1 MRARWR
7 HTLRS
12 VLHDRR
18 DESRLLSSLLDAVRA
33 GRSRSLIVCGE
44 AGVGKTALL
53 DHFVAQAA
61 DCRVASVA
69 GVEAEQELAF
79 AGLHQICRPLLDRL
93 DVLPEPQRNALSTAF
108 GLRCGPPPDPF
119 LISLGTLS
127 LLAEAATRQPLVCI
141 VDDAQWFDIASLRAL
156 TFAARRMVA
165 ERIAMVF
172 AARDCVETKDFEG
185 VPQLALEGLG
195 DDDARELLRSV
206 LPGPADQR
214 VLDQIVAESRGIPLA
229 LIEAPRTL
237 DPAQLAGGFGLPGP
251 QLVPRSVEETYVRAL
266 EELPVDSRRLLV
278 IAAAE
283 PLGDPLLT
291 WRAAETL
298 GIGLPAA
305 GPAEASG
312 LVRLG
317 TRFQFRHSLVRSA
330 VYRSAAPEELRQAH
344 AALATVTDPGTDPD
358 RRAWHRAQSVI
369 GPDEEVATELE
380 ESAARAQSRGGLI
393 AAAAFLSRAVELS
406 GGASR
411 RTERAIAAAR
421 AHHQAGHP
429 ENASRLLLIAEAGR
443 PDHRTRAEVDLLRA
457 QIAFTANR
465 GVEAPPLLLQAA
477 RELETIDPVRAR
489 ETFLDAVLAAMFADD
504 GLSSK
509 NLAEVAE
516 AARSAVRPSSPGA
529 TDLLLDGLAVRFT
542 EGYAAAV
549 PLLTKAL
556 AAFEELELTAESM
569 RWFWLAHIVAG
580 NLWNEQTLDN
590 QRHLDLAREL
600 GAMATLPLA
609 LSVRMGAHVLTGE
622 LQQAAGLQAE
632 LDAVKEVTGLPMAPY
647 GALLLAAWQ
656 GREQRARALIA
667 QAGLEARRRGESFGL
682 ILTGTAAA
690 VLNNS
695 LGRYDEAFT
704 EATKA
709 AQRPP
714 VMGVEPWAVLAELA
728 EAAFRIGRRT
738 EAEAACERLAET
750 TQATRTDWG
759 LGVEARCRA
768 LLATDEEAEAQYRT
782 AIEHLS
788 QTRIHGE
795 LARSH
800 LLYGEWL
807 RRANRVAE
815 ARAELR
821 TAYEQFD
828 RMGMQAFAE
837 RAAGELRAAGDSV
850 PTNAGVEA
858 PDLLTA
864 QEAQVARLVADGLSN
879 AEIAARLF
887 LSPRTVEW
895 HLGKVFAKLQ
905 LTSRRQL
912 RSQQL
917 PGSG

>member
-1 MRARWR
+1 M
-7 HTLRS
+7 
-12 VLHDRR
+12 
-18 DESRLLSSLLDAVRA
+18 
-33 GRSRSLIVCGE
+33 
-44 AGVGKTALL
+44 GKTALL
-53 DHFVAQAA
+53 DHFVQQVS
-61 DCRVASVA
+61 DCRVAWVS
-69 GVEAEQELAF
+69 GLEAEQELAF
-79 AGLHQICRPLLDRL
+79 AGLHQICRPFLDGL
-93 DVLPEPQRNALSTAF
+93 EVLPEPQRNALSTAF
-108 GLRCGPPPDPF
+108 GLRSGPPPDPF
-119 LISLGTLS
+119 LIGLGTLS

-141 VDDAQWFDIASLRAL
+141 VDDAQWFDTASLQAL

-172 AARDCVETKDFEG
+172 AARDCDGAKDFAG
-185 VPQLALEGLG
+185 IPQLALGGLD
-195 DDDARELLRSV
+195 DDDARELLRTV

-237 DPAQLAGGFGLPGP
+237 DPAQLAGGFGLPGS
-251 QLVPRSVEETYVRAL
+251 QLVPRSVEETYIRAL
-266 EELPVDSRRLLV
+266 DELPADSRRLLV

-283 PLGDPLLT
+283 PLGDALLT

-312 LVRLG
+312 LVRIG
-317 TRFQFRHSLVRSA
+317 TRVRFRHPLVRSA
-330 VYRSAAPEELRQAH
+330 VYRSAAPEEVRQAH
-344 AALATVTDPGTDPD
+344 AALAAVTDPGADPE
-358 RRAWHRAQSVI
+358 RRAWHRSQSVS
-369 GPDEEVATELE
+369 GPDEDVAAELE

-393 AAAAFLSRAVELS
+393 AAAAFLSRAVELT
-406 GGASR
+406 GGTSR
-411 RTERAIAAAR
+411 RTRRAIAAAQ
-421 AHHQAGHP
+421 AFHQAGRS
-429 ENASRLLLIAEAGR
+429 EDALRLLLVAETGR
-443 PDHRTRAEVDLLRA
+443 LDDRTRVEIDLLRA

-465 GVEAPPLLLQAA
+465 GVEAPPLLLRAA
-477 RELETIDPVRAR
+477 RQLETIDPARAR
-489 ETFLDAVLAAMFADD
+489 ETYLDALFAAMFADD
-504 GLSSK
+504 GAAKS
-509 NLAEVAE
+509 LAEVAE
-516 AARSAVRPSSPGA
+516 AARNAVRPTAAGA
-529 TDLLLDGLAVRFT
+529 MDLLLDGLAVRFT
-542 EGYAAAV
+542 DGYAAAV
-549 PLLTKAL
+549 PLLTEAL
-556 AAFEELELTAESM
+556 AAFQEVTLTAESM

-590 QRHLDLAREL
+590 QRHLDLARAL

-622 LQQAAGLQAE
+622 LDRAAGLQTE
-632 LDAVKEVTGLPMAPY
+632 LDAVNEVTRLPMAPY

-656 GREQRARALIA
+656 GHEQRARALIVRA
-667 QAGLEARRRGESFGL
+667 VSEAHRRGESFGL

-695 LGRYDEAFT
+695 LGQYQEAYE

-728 EAAFRIGRRT
+728 EAAVRLGRRA

-750 TQATRTDWG
+750 TQATRTAWG
-759 LGVEARCRA
+759 LGIEARCRA
-768 LLATDEEAEAQYRT
+768 LLAADDDAEAQYRT

-788 QTRIHGE
+788 QTRIRGE

-800 LLYGEWL
+800 LLFGEWL
-807 RRANRVAE
+807 RRANRVSE
-815 ARAELR
+815 AREQLR
-821 TAYEQFD
+821 TAYEQFS

-837 RAAGELRAAGDSV
+837 RSAGELRAAGGPV
-850 PTNAGVEA
+850 PTGTGTPT

-912 RSQQL
+912 RHEQL
-917 PGSG
+917 PGSS

>member
-1 MRARWR
+1 M
-7 HTLRS
+7 
-12 VLHDRR
+12 V
-18 DESRLLSSLLDAVRA
+18 
-33 GRSRSLIVCGE
+33 VCGE
-44 AGVGKTALL
+44 AGVGKTTLL
-53 DHFVAQAA
+53 EHFVGVAT
-61 DCRVASVA
+61 DCRVVSAS

-79 AGLHQICRPLLDRL
+79 AGLHQICRPLLDSL

-108 GLRCGPPPDPF
+108 GLRSGSAPDPF
-119 LISLGTLS
+119 LIGLGTLG
-127 LLAEAATRQPLVCI
+127 LLAEAAARQPLVCI
-141 VDDAQWFDIASLRAL
+141 VDDAQWLDTASLQAL

-172 AARDCVETKDFEG
+172 AARDCADAKDFGGIPE
-185 VPQLALEGLG
+185 LALGGLAA
-195 DDDARELLRSV
+195 DDARDLLRTV

-237 DPAQLAGGFGLPGP
+237 DLAQLSGGFGPPGS

-266 EELPVDSRRLLV
+266 DELPADSRRLLV

-283 PLGDPLLT
+283 PLGDPLRT
-291 WRAAETL
+291 WRAAESL
-298 GIGLPAA
+298 GIGLSAA

-312 LVRLG
+312 LILLG

-330 VYRSAAPEELRQAH
+330 VYRSAAPDEVRQAH
-344 AALATVTDPGTDPD
+344 AALAAATDPSTDPE
-358 RRAWHRAQSVI
+358 RRAWHRSQSVV
-369 GPDEEVATELE
+369 GPDEAVASELA
-380 ESAARAQSRGGLI
+380 ESAVRAQRRGGLV
-393 AAAAFLSRAVELS
+393 AAAAFLSRSVELTGS
-406 GGASR
+406 APR
-411 RTERAIAAAR
+411 RSERAMAAAR
-421 AHHQAGHP
+421 AYHQAGHA
-429 ENASRLLLIAEAGR
+429 EDALRLLLIAETGR
-443 PDHRTRAEVDLLRA
+443 LDDAKRAEVDLLRA

-465 GVEAPPLLLQAA
+465 GVDAPPLLLGAA
-477 RELETIDPVRAR
+477 RRLEKIDAAKAR
-489 ETFLDAVLAAMFADD
+489 ETYLDAVFAAMFADD
-504 GLSSK
+504 RASSK
-509 NLAEVAE
+509 SLAEVAG
-516 AARSAVRPSSPGA
+516 AARNAVRPNSPAA

-542 EGYAAAV
+542 EGYVAAV
-549 PLLTKAL
+549 PLLTEAL
-556 AAFEELELTAESM
+556 AAFQELELTTESM
-569 RWFWLAHIVAG
+569 RWFWLAHVVAG

-590 QRHLDLAREL
+590 ERHLELAREL

-622 LQQAAGLQAE
+622 LRRAAGLQTE
-632 LDAVKEVTGLPMAPY
+632 LDAVKEVTGLPTAPY

-656 GREQRARALIA
+656 GHEQRARALIA
-667 QAGLEARRRGESFGL
+667 QAGLEANRRGESFGL

-695 LGRYDEAFT
+695 LGRYSDALT
-704 EATKA
+704 EATEA
-709 AQRPP
+709 ARRPP
-714 VMGVEPWAVLAELA
+714 VMGVEPWAVLAELV
-728 EAAFRIGRRT
+728 EAAVRLGFRV
-738 EAEAACERLAET
+738 EAEAAWDRLAET
-750 TQATRTDWG
+750 TQATRTSWG
-759 LGVEARCRA
+759 LGIEARCRA
-768 LLATDEEAEAQYRT
+768 LLAGENEAEAQYRI

-807 RRANRVAE
+807 RRANRVTE
-815 ARAELR
+815 ARLELR

-828 RMGMQAFAE
+828 RMGMRAFAE
-837 RAAGELRAAGDSV
+837 RSAGELRAAGDSV
-850 PTNAGVEA
+850 PTNTGGEA
-858 PDLLTA
+858 SDLLTS
-864 QEAQVARLVADGLSN
+864 QEAQIARLVADGLSN

-912 RSQQL
+912 RHQRL

>member
-1 MRARWR
+1 M
-7 HTLRS
+7 
-12 VLHDRR
+12 LHDRR
-18 DESRLLSSLLDAVRA
+18 DESRLLSGLLDAVRA
-33 GRSRSLIVCGE
+33 GRSRSLVVCGE

-53 DHFVAQAA
+53 DHFVGRAT

-79 AGLHQICRPLLDRL
+79 AGLHQICRPLLERF
-93 DVLPEPQRNALSTAF
+93 DVLPEPQRNALSIAF
-108 GLRCGPPPDPF
+108 GLRSGPAPDPF
-119 LISLGTLS
+119 LIGLGTLS
-127 LLAEAATRQPLVCI
+127 LLAEAATKQPLVCI
-141 VDDAQWFDIASLRAL
+141 VDDAQWFDTASLRAL

-172 AARDCVETKDFEG
+172 AARDCAGARDFDGIPE
-185 VPQLALEGLG
+185 LALDGLG
-195 DDDARELLRSV
+195 GDDARELLRSV
-206 LPGPADQR
+206 LPGPVDRQ

-237 DPAQLAGGFGLPGP
+237 GLAQLAGGFGAPGS

-266 EELPVDSRRLLV
+266 GELPADSRRLLV

-298 GIGLPAA
+298 GIGLSAA
-305 GPAEASG
+305 EPAEASG

-317 TRFQFRHSLVRSA
+317 TRFRFRHSLVRSA
-330 VYRSAAPEELRQAH
+330 VYRSAAPDELRQAH
-344 AALATVTDPGTDPD
+344 AALASVTDPNIDPD
-358 RRAWHRAQSVI
+358 RRAWHRAQSVN
-369 GPDEEVATELE
+369 GSDEDIATELE

-393 AAAAFLSRAVELS
+393 AAAAFLSRAAELS

-411 RTERAIAAAR
+411 RTRRAIAAAR
-421 AHHQAGHP
+421 AYHQAGHA
-429 ENASRLLLIAEAGR
+429 EDALRLLPVAEAGR
-443 PDHRTRAEVDLLRA
+443 PDERTRAEVDLLRA

-465 GVEAPPLLLQAA
+465 GADAPPLLLRAA
-477 RELETIDPVRAR
+477 RELEAIDPPTAR
-489 ETFLDAVLAAMFADD
+489 ETYLDALFAAMFADD
-504 GLSSK
+504 NSSS
-509 NLAEVAE
+509 NSLHEVAE
-516 AARSAVRPSSPGA
+516 AARNAVRPSSPSA
-529 TDLLLDGLAVRFT
+529 SDLLLDGLAVRFT
-542 EGYAAAV
+542 EGYVAAV
-549 PLLTKAL
+549 PRLTDAL
-556 AAFEELELTAESM
+556 AAFQELELTSESM

-580 NLWNEQTLDN
+580 NLWSEQTLDN
-590 QRHLDLAREL
+590 QRHLDKAREL

-609 LSVRMGAHVLTGE
+609 LSVRMGAHVMTGE
-622 LQQAAGLQAE
+622 LREAAALQTE
-632 LDAVKEVTGLPMAPY
+632 LDAVNEVTGLPMAPY

-656 GREQRARALIA
+656 GQEQRARRLIA
-667 QAGLEARRRGESFGL
+667 QAELETKRRGESFGL
-682 ILTGTAAA
+682 ILTGMAAA
-690 VLNNS
+690 VLNNG

-704 EATKA
+704 EAANA

-714 VMGVEPWAVLAELA
+714 VMGVEPWAVLAELT
-728 EAAFRIGRRT
+728 EAAVRLGRRT
-738 EAEAACERLAET
+738 EAAIACERLAET
-750 TQATRTDWG
+750 TTATRTAWG

-768 LLATDEEAEAQYRT
+768 LLAADDEAEAHYRT

-807 RRANRVAE
+807 RRAARVTE

-837 RAAGELRAAGDSV
+837 RSAGELRAAGDSV
-850 PTNAGVEA
+850 PTNPGPEA

-864 QEAQVARLVADGLSN
+864 QEAQIARLVADGLSN

-912 RSQQL
+912 RHQQL
-917 PGSG
+917 PGAG